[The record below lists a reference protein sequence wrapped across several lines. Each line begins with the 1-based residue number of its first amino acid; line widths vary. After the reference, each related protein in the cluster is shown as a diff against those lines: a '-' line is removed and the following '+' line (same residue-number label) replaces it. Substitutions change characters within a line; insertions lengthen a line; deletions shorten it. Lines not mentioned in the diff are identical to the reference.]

1 MKLLITH
8 FLQREVT
15 QNVEYLNIIQT
26 SNVIETSLLEPN
38 CIRRPTWA
46 KTRTQFSSFEY
57 EASY

>member
-8 FLQREVT
+8 FLQKEVT
-15 QNVEYLNIIQT
+15 QNVEYLNITQT
-26 SNVIETSLLEPN
+26 SNVTETSLLEPN

-46 KTRTQFSSFEY
+46 KKRPQFSSFEY